1 MKLDW
6 SARASADLDEIETYL
21 EIYNL
26 DAAIATI
33 DRLTDA
39 VEALHEFPSMGR
51 IGQVADTRELV
62 VTGTSYFIV
71 YRVRRDDIDIVAVMH
86 AMRQYP

>member
-1 MKLDW
+1 
-6 SARASADLDEIETYL
+6 
-21 EIYNL
+21 
-26 DAAIATI
+26 
-33 DRLTDA
+33 
-39 VEALHEFPSMGR
+39 
-51 IGQVADTRELV
+51 VADTRELV

>member
-6 SARASADLDEIETYL
+6 SARASADLGEIETYL

-39 VEALHEFPSMGR
+39 VEALREFPNMGR